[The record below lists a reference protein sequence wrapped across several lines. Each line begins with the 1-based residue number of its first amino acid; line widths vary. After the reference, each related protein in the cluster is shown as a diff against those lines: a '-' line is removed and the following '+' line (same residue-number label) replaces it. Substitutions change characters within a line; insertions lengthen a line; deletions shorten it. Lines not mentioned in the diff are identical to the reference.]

1 MLQKSLV
8 YLDAQ
13 SSTANGFLFGVKVDF
28 LPDFL
33 LDHTLLGK
41 EQRDR
46 LQEHFIRWNQFIS
59 GLWREQEDVTYALR
73 FDLNQIH
80 KRIDIYLLGKLK
92 SENTPELEN
101 QADILLQDVE
111 RMLELF
117 GFEAQLL
124 TEKELKISLE
134 NYKYRY
140 CLEVCQEEVKTF
152 LREDT
157 PIMGKKTNSSDQ
169 EFSLPHEFIYH
180 NSETKNPINP
190 LLFYGIRP
198 WWGAGGTFLTPFNA
212 IASQKFAVSVL
223 ILITPTTL
231 KPEEEKLMAEVARQ
245 TESLAQMQGRGMNF
259 ANAQVN
265 PSQNKT
271 EPQLRWESRLYAS
284 NLRRLNYPF
293 LCTLFCF
300 SDDKA
305 TAQQVASAF
314 AGSIREEQQIQP
326 PLGENEIIHS
336 GAEIFIYENASYL
349 QKVSQYLIFAPL
361 IHSLHS
367 KKAPHDSLRRFRYL
381 MDARGVAQVF
391 RFPISVEG
399 GVPGIPVKQ
408 RPPDFHP
415 GSRNEQIPADAIDLG
430 RFHVG
435 GRAYLAKN
443 AFTKHALI
451 TGFTGSG
458 KSNTCL
464 YLLDQ
469 FWRKLQIPF
478 LVIESAK
485 KEYRGLRNVDIFKNQ
500 LHIYTLG
507 NENIAPLRFNPF
519 ELMDGVRVESHL
531 GNLQTCFEG
540 ALPPIGP
547 LPSII
552 SEALE
557 LIYRQYGWR
566 LTDYGKTADPRQF
579 PTMADFYVT
588 VEEVLAERGYQ
599 GEVKSNLEAAI
610 KGRIKPLLMGSK
622 GLMFD
627 CAVSMPHLDVLFN
640 HPVILELNDL
650 NEQDKSLVMMFFLS
664 ILREYRELNPSQELT
679 HITLV
684 EEAHN
689 VLENVVSTGNQ
700 EGGSADTK
708 AKSVQA
714 FCNMLAEV
722 RAYGEG
728 LIIADQSPEKLA
740 RDAMRNTN
748 VQIAHQLRDADDRE
762 AIANAM
768 IMSEEQRNFLGKCE
782 TGRAAIFYTGLQK
795 ATFID
800 VPVYKDKLPPIY
812 EGKSAIENRWM
823 GFEDDVNPRISDQ
836 QVRDYMSQFLQ
847 IPKHNNCSLCAEQC
861 NYREQILQLAEESK
875 LVLKNALFEFEQ
887 ADDEIE
893 AFEQLV
899 QTILAVINIHDESKL
914 DFVWCYTKEMWLRL
928 RKEFL
933 SDEKKELFMKFFI
946 AFIN

>member
-1 MLQKSLV
+1 M
-8 YLDAQ
+8 YFNTE
-13 SSTANGFLFGVKVDF
+13 SSTANGYLFGLKIAF

-33 LDHTLLGK
+33 SDHTLLGK

-59 GLWREQEDVTYALR
+59 GLWRDREDVTYALR

-80 KRIDIYLLGKLK
+80 KSIDIYLLGKLK
-92 SENTPELEN
+92 SANTPDAQN
-101 QADILLQDVE
+101 QAEILQQDLE

-124 TEKELKISLE
+124 TEKQLKILLE

-157 PIMGKKTNSSDQ
+157 PIVGQKSNSPDR
-169 EFSLPHEFIYH
+169 EFSLPHEFIYR
-180 NSETKNPINP
+180 NPETKNLLNP
-190 LLFYGIRP
+190 FLFYGIRP

-212 IASQKFAVSVL
+212 IASQQFPLSVL
-223 ILITPTTL
+223 VLITPTTL
-231 KPEEEKLMAEVARQ
+231 KPEEERLMAEVARQ
-245 TESLAQMQGRGMNF
+245 AESLAQMQTKGMNF

-300 SDDKA
+300 SEDKA
-305 TAQQVASAF
+305 TVQQIASAF

-326 PLGENEIIHS
+326 PLGENEIIPS
-336 GAEIFIYENASYL
+336 GAGIFIYENATYL
-349 QKVSQYLIFAPL
+349 QKVAQYLAFDPL
-361 IHSLHS
+361 ITSLHS
-367 KKAPHDSLRRFRYL
+367 KKAPHDSLRRLRYL

-391 RFPISVEG
+391 RFPISVES

-415 GSRNEQIPADAIDLG
+415 GSRNEQIPASAIDLG

-435 GRAYLAKN
+435 GRAYLPKN

-469 FWRKLQIPF
+469 FWRKLQISF

-485 KEYRGLRNVDIFKNQ
+485 KEYRGLRNVDVFKNQ

-519 ELMDGVRVESHL
+519 ELMDGIRVESHL

-566 LTDYGKTADPRQF
+566 LTDYGKTSDPRQF
-579 PTMADFYVT
+579 PTMRDFYFT
-588 VEEVLAERGYQ
+588 VEEVLAKRGYQ

-622 GLMFD
+622 GLMFSS
-627 CAVSMPHLDVLFN
+627 AVSVPHLDILFKI
-640 HPVILELNDL
+640 PVIFELNDL
-650 NEQDKSLVMMFFLS
+650 NEQDKSLVMMFLLTF
-664 ILREYRELNPSQELT
+664 LREYRELNPSKELT

-689 VLENVVSTGNQ
+689 VLENVVSVGNQ
-700 EGGSADTK
+700 EGVGSDVK

-748 VQIAHQLRDADDRE
+748 VQIAHQLRDARDRE

-768 IMSEEQRNFLGKCE
+768 IMSEEQRDFLGKCE

-800 VPVYKDKLPPIY
+800 VPVYKDKLPPTY
-812 EGKSAIENRWM
+812 EGKSAIENRWL
-823 GFEDDVNPRISDQ
+823 GFEDEINPRISDE
-836 QVRDYMSQFLQ
+836 QVRHYMSQFIQ
-847 IPKHNNCSLCAEQC
+847 IQANNNCSLCTDRC

-875 LVLKNALFEFEQ
+875 QMFKNALWEYEQTQDNFEGF
-887 ADDEIE
+887 
-893 AFEQLV
+893 
-899 QTILAVINIHDESKL
+899 SKL
-914 DFVWCYTKEMWLRL
+914 AQFILKITNVNEEENLDLAWCYTKEMWLRL
-928 RKEFL
+928 KKEFL
-933 SDEKKELFMKFFI
+933 PDEKKELFINFFI
-946 AFIN
+946 ALMNLQKK